1 MRDSRAKEYSGTV
14 TEKISQHQ
22 LQAST
27 YRHTHKHVCIHK
39 CMCLPHIHMKM
50 RKKIIYE
57 IVNMLLPDFSSEET
71 QSSRVSRLL
80 HDRKYL
86 SSVFV
91 VQWSCGWLQ
100 GSGVRF
106 LSLGVCSTLPW
117 PSSTELPLT
126 WCLEPVRHRFFSSQ
140 ITQLNCQEIHTLP
153 DNRRTLHMFIWLIK
167 QLLSDF
173 PGVPQV
179 VKLELYPYSI
189 LFAWFDPCCFRSNN
203 CLVCISFALSLT
215 PS

>member
-1 MRDSRAKEYSGTV
+1 MCAYTNACVSHTYTWKW
-14 TEKISQHQ
+14 EKIF
-22 LQAST
+22 
-27 YRHTHKHVCIHK
+27 
-39 CMCLPHIHMKM
+39 
-50 RKKIIYE
+50 YE

-71 QSSRVSRLL
+71 LSSSVSRLS

-106 LSLGVCSTLPW
+106 LSLGVYSTLPW

-153 DNRRTLHMFIWLIK
+153 DNRRTLHMFIWL
-167 QLLSDF
+167 
-173 PGVPQV
+173 
-179 VKLELYPYSI
+179 
-189 LFAWFDPCCFRSNN
+189 SNN
-203 CLVCISFALSLT
+203 FYQIFLGCPKLS
-215 PS
+215 S